1 MQAPVPT
8 SMQPST
14 QLHPDLDAFLM
25 LVEAG
30 VASGRQQPMH
40 TKSPTQA
47 RIDYETASP
56 LLDSTPDPLAQRRE
70 LSIPTRDGKQ
80 IGARLYAPVA
90 LSAAAPQP
98 VLLFFHGGGY
108 CVGSLDSHDA
118 LCAALAARTPCCVLA
133 VDYRLAPEHRFPTA
147 FEDAVDAYRWLL
159 QEGAELGLDL
169 HRMAVGGDSAGGTL
183 AATLAVET
191 RHDLIRPRHQLLLYP
206 CTSAQQD
213 SASHQQFGSG
223 HLLES
228 YTLTWMFDNYLRTP
242 QDRLDWRFAPMQA
255 ADVTGAPP
263 ASIVIGDHDPLLDDS
278 VAYAGKLRDAGVDV
292 GLKVVDGMIHDFLRL
307 ANVVTDADII
317 RSDVALALAAA
328 LR

>member
-1 MQAPVPT
+1 M
-8 SMQPST
+8 

-30 VASGRQQPMH
+30 IASGRQQPMH
-40 TKSPTQA
+40 SKLPAQA

-56 LLDSTPDPLAQRRE
+56 LLDSAPDTLAQRQE
-70 LSIPTRDGKQ
+70 LRIATRDGQ
-80 IGARLYAPVA
+80 HLGARLYAPA
-90 LSAAAPQP
+90 PLSAEAPQA

-108 CVGSLDSHDA
+108 CVGSLASHDA

-147 FEDAVDAYRWLL
+147 FEDALDAYRWLL
-159 QEGAELGLDL
+159 QQGRELGLDL

-183 AATLAVET
+183 AATLALAT
-191 RHDLIRPRHQLLLYP
+191 RGERIRPRHQLLLYP
-206 CTSAQQD
+206 CTSARQD

-223 HLLES
+223 HLLEAD
-228 YTLTWMFDNYLRTP
+228 TLAWMFDNYLRTP
-242 QDRLDWRFAPMQA
+242 ADRLDWRFAPMQA

-263 ASIVIGDHDPLLDDS
+263 ATIVIGDHDPLLDDS
-278 VAYAGKLRDAGVDV
+278 TAYADKLRQAGVT
-292 GLKVVDGMIHDFLRL
+292 VDLRICAGMIHDFLRL
-307 ANVVTDADII
+307 ANVVTDADLI
-317 RSDVALALAAA
+317 RSDVAGALAAA

>member
-1 MQAPVPT
+1 MQIPQQTPL
-8 SMQPST
+8 

-40 TKSPTQA
+40 TKSPAQA

-70 LSIPTRDGKQ
+70 LSIPTRDGRQ
-80 IGARLYAPVA
+80 IGARLYAPA
-90 LSAAAPQP
+90 PLSTAMPQP

-133 VDYRLAPEHRFPTA
+133 IDYRLAPEHRFPTA

-159 QEGAELGLDL
+159 QQGAELGLDL

-183 AATLAVET
+183 AATLALET
-191 RHDLIRPRHQLLLYP
+191 RNDIIRPRHQLLLYP

-213 SASHQQFGSG
+213 SASHRQFGSG

-228 YTLTWMFDNYLRTP
+228 DTLAWMFDNYLRTP
-242 QDRLDWRFAPMQA
+242 EDRLDWRFAPMQA
-255 ADVTGAPP
+255 ADVAGAPS
-263 ASIVIGDHDPLLDDS
+263 ATIVVGDHDPLLDES
-278 VAYAGKLRDAGVDV
+278 LAYAGKLRDAGVDV
-292 GLKVVDGMIHDFLRL
+292 DLNICNGMIHDFLRL
-307 ANVVTDADII
+307 ANVVTDAEVI
-317 RSDVALALAAA
+317 RSDIAAALAAA